1 MCYNIFHSAD
11 ADSWFGAERADER
24 SDCAWGRRQ
33 GEQYSNGTTVLPT
46 QFNFESWV
54 LWQLFNFILDIFQE
68 LLPRPSNNTT
78 CAASEEERRLDSEI
92 WWRVPSLLDANH
104 GQIMWRRNM
113 WTFEM
118 VTFYDTFHHSSA
130 STYLNDMP
138 WYSILGCQSLLC
150 HDYQSSLLYEIL
162 YEVLCW

>member
-1 MCYNIFHSAD
+1 MIW
-11 ADSWFGAERADER
+11 SW
-24 SDCAWGRRQ
+24 
-33 GEQYSNGTTVLPT
+33 
-46 QFNFESWV
+46 ESWRKERLCLKV
-54 LWQLFNFILDIFQE
+54 ASRRTIFQRYYWAIYATHRRNDLMEIFQE

-78 CAASEEERRLDSEI
+78 YGASEEERRLDSEI

-104 GQIMWRRNM
+104 GHIMWRRNM

-162 YEVLCW
+162 YELLWWQLKIQCTFSVHSHR

>member
-1 MCYNIFHSAD
+1 MCFNIFHSAN

-24 SDCAWGRRQ
+24 SDCARRRRQ

-92 WWRVPSLLDANH
+92 WWRASAPLDSNH
-104 GQIMWRRNM
+104 GHIMWSRNGEL
-113 WTFEM
+113 WNSDIHWDFSLQPRSCITSSRWIS
-118 VTFYDTFHHSSA
+118 HSKKIA
-130 STYLNDMP
+130 ENEFLQLYNP
-138 WYSILGCQSLLC
+138 IYSM
-150 HDYQSSLLYEIL
+150 
-162 YEVLCW
+162 